1 MTHPCLYT
9 KSDPGQK
16 PTSLGSEISGEITEG
31 NRHYLSQLCFGAD
44 HLWNV
49 NPKGLSWETSSWKD
63 MRTAQEIFST
73 WGQPY
78 AEPEGTQE
86 PQRVFPALLVVQSSE
101 QTPGL
106 WFFSAHEVSSWS
118 AFDEMEL
125 KPHTRTGQVSLG
137 DLGTTIR
144 KTCKV

>member
-16 PTSLGSEISGEITEG
+16 PTSLGSELSGEITEG
-31 NRHYLSQLCFGAD
+31 NRHYLSQLCFGPD

-73 WGQPY
+73 WVQPY

-106 WFFSAHEVSSWS
+106 WFFLPMRFQAGVLLMKWS
-118 AFDEMEL
+118 LSPTLGLD
-125 KPHTRTGQVSLG
+125 RSL
-137 DLGTTIR
+137 
-144 KTCKV
+144 